1 MWVLI
6 GSHLNPRAQAQLVG
20 MLPNDLSAAVQGQL
34 RRGMSDDVLAE
45 WGELSPAEKRVLSG
59 FRAQQSDQT
68 DEPDETAETDYDE
81 QEEAEDDIEHSP
93 LCAALLSLVLL
104 DAPRPVEAASLLVEL
119 PLRFQ
124 GQIINLIVTS
134 SVFSATWGLESDERD
149 LVEGMRETMSS
160 ADSWGVLPA
169 CEILR
174 AIDTTRRLRR
184 AISSTAAIDE
194 DAVTILQNHLFV
206 FADVMRLN
214 DRELQTLLNRVANKP
229 LARALSDAPD
239 AVRDR
244 LLANMSPRRSSLVAE
259 EVEFMGEL
267 EVEDIRADQRDIL
280 ETLRQLYESGD
291 ISTYFGSVRGG
302 GESVESEEEL
312 AEDAPGLDGIDEPEP
327 EPELGAPAATAK
339 QHKRAAPV
347 TGRSRKL
354 LVMVAFIAGTGL
366 LTLLILVVSQ
376 LGDGAQ
382 SRGGSEARQRR
393 AATVGSKLDG
403 RVLVLSESDNT
414 QPEKQGG
421 VDDSEVEATSAS
433 EISTVLEFAGKS
445 GQTAAQV
452 RVDEGSQLQE
462 EPAAAEDSVA
472 TASPNELYLRLGRVS
487 CAVVSETDTFV
498 VRSPLVAIRGLPGAV
513 FAVRV
518 VLDASTTVFV
528 ERGRVEVAVEQE
540 SGKWGERRPVV
551 LRAGE
556 RRRFEP

>member
-1 MWVLI
+1 
-6 GSHLNPRAQAQLVG
+6 
-20 MLPNDLSAAVQGQL
+20 
-34 RRGMSDDVLAE
+34 
-45 WGELSPAEKRVLSG
+45 LSPAEKRVLSG

-393 AATVGSKLDG
+393 AATAGSKLDG